1 MLGSD
6 YATLLGAIP
15 LPAVGCATYAIVA
28 GLAARR
34 AAGADDG
41 DGPLAAGAAA
51 LATASAALITL
62 LTTRFSAEPC
72 AWCWTSAGLSAAI
85 AAAVFGG
92 MGSRCVCVCERE
104 RERDREGGRKKHA
117 DRGSPF
123 PPFSHSQ
130 LKAVALP
137 SASAALATVL
147 ALTLSWAGIDPP
159 SAFAADS
166 LPFAEPELT
175 RTSSRRAL
183 DLARRLRAAGA
194 RMYGAFWCS
203 HCFEQRQAF
212 GVGAAADL
220 PYVECYP
227 NGFSRG
233 AGPAPACVAAGI
245 EGFPSWVVGGE
256 TLEGEQSFGELD
268 AALAR
273 AAARGA
279 VRAAGAGAGLSVAP
293 SLR

>member
-1 MLGSD
+1 MG
-6 YATLLGAIP
+6 
-15 LPAVGCATYAIVA
+15 
-28 GLAARR
+28 RR
-34 AAGADDG
+34 TKHRDG
-41 DGPLAAGAAA
+41 
-51 LATASAALITL
+51 
-62 LTTRFSAEPC
+62 
-72 AWCWTSAGLSAAI
+72 
-85 AAAVFGG
+85 
-92 MGSRCVCVCERE
+92 
-104 RERDREGGRKKHA
+104 
-117 DRGSPF
+117 GSPS
-123 PPFSHSQ
+123 PPSPHSQ

-137 SASAALATVL
+137 SASAALATIL
-147 ALTLSWAGIDPP
+147 SLTLSWAGIDPP

-175 RTSSRRAL
+175 RTSSPRAL
-183 DLARRLRAAGA
+183 DLARRLRSAGA

-227 NGFSRG
+227 NGFSRSS
-233 AGPAPACVAAGI
+233 GPARACVTAGI
-245 EGFPSWVVGGE
+245 EGFPSWVIGGE
-256 TLEGEQSFGELD
+256 KLEGEQTFEELE

-279 VRAAGAGAGLSVAP
+279 VRAAVGGGTGLPVAP